1 MACLEVLPATFST
14 KQLKMIC
21 NDVKYA
27 RVSILTGG
35 AVMYGQVRQKHRQ
48 RLYDLFRF
56 HHWGFGSKQPRGAES
71 PPVRTLDFGNVRT
84 RIVFSEIR
92 LYNYFCSS

>member
-14 KQLKMIC
+14 KQLKMIR

-27 RVSILTGG
+27 LVSILTGG

-48 RLYDLFRF
+48 RIYDLFRF
-56 HHWGFGSKQPRGAES
+56 HH
-71 PPVRTLDFGNVRT
+71 
-84 RIVFSEIR
+84 
-92 LYNYFCSS
+92 